1 MAAINDTNDSTTED
15 PTTIDFG
22 ELANVAMDRIAEH
35 AITHPMRT
43 LALAAGV
50 GYTLGR
56 GIPSFVVRIGM
67 LFGARIVT
75 NALVS
80 ASLEQIGATMRGDVA
95 SDDAPSSDAPSTK
108 TSKRR
113 ANGRFEGRR
122 SSTASAG
129 ARD

>member
-1 MAAINDTNDSTTED
+1 MAAMNDTNDSTTD
-15 PTTIDFG
+15 DAATIDLG

-35 AITHPMRT
+35 ALTHPMRT

-80 ASLEQIGATMRGDVA
+80 ASLEQIGATMRGEVA
-95 SDDAPSSDAPSTK
+95 SDDATSTADAPSK
-108 TSKRR
+108 ASKRR
-113 ANGRFEGRR
+113 ANG
-122 SSTASAG
+122 
-129 ARD
+129 